1 MFIANQNGGEKMGEL
16 WYGGKIFTMEEEGA
30 TVEAVYVENG
40 KIIAVGRKEELEVRY
55 QPKQFFNLEGKTM
68 LPGFVDSHM
77 HLIGHGE
84 RLLRLDLSA
93 CTSYQEVLNLVAER
107 VKITKQGEW
116 IVGEGWNE
124 NNFTDRKDVHKRDLD
139 DLSRQ
144 HPILL
149 KRVCRHVTL
158 VNSYILEKAEVMQGR
173 KDPKGGKIGRDQY
186 GEFTGLLYEQ
196 AQDLIAPILP
206 DIDAAYLNKALQTAI
221 QDCWK
226 YGLVGGHTEDLNYYG
241 GFQKTYN
248 AFTEVIRDLP
258 FKAHLLVHHEVAHER
273 EQYENTHYI
282 EFGAMKIFSD
292 GSFGGRTA
300 LLSEPYEDAKET
312 NGVAIFSRT
321 ELAELVKQ
329 AREFH
334 MPVAIHT
341 IGDLSLEYVID
352 ALEMHPPKEGQRD
365 RIIHC
370 QLAREELTQ
379 RMKKLPAILDIQP
392 VFVSSDFPSVIEKLG
407 ERRLRYAYAWKT
419 LLAAGLHCA
428 GGSDAPIEQ
437 VNPLLGIYCAVTRKS
452 FLDGNCYMP
461 EERLTVFEAIS
472 LFTTG
477 SAYAIGKEASRGK
490 IAAEYE
496 ADFTVLDRD
505 IFDVQEEEIKE
516 INVMITVVDGEVVY
530 KK

>member
-1 MFIANQNGGEKMGEL
+1 MGEL
-16 WYGGKIFTMEEEGA
+16 WHGGKIYTMEEEGRV
-30 TVEAVYVENG
+30 VEAVYVENG
-40 KIIAVGRKEELEVRY
+40 KIIATGRKEELEMRY
-55 QPKQFFNLEGKTM
+55 QPNQFFNLEGKTM
-68 LPGFVDSHM
+68 LPGLVDSHM

-84 RLLRLDLSA
+84 RLIHLDLST
-93 CTSYQEVLNLVAER
+93 CTSYQEVLDLVAER
-107 VKITKQGEW
+107 VKTTKQGEW
-116 IVGEGWNE
+116 IYGEGWNE

-139 DLSRQ
+139 ALSIH
-144 HPILL
+144 HPIVL

-158 VNSYILEKAEVMQGR
+158 VNSYILEKAEIMQN
-173 KDPKGGKIGRDQY
+173 KEDPKGGKIGRDQH
-186 GEFTGLLYEQ
+186 GELTGLLYEQ
-196 AQDLIAPILP
+196 AQDLVVPLLP
-206 DIDAAYLNKALQTAI
+206 EIDTAYLTKALQTAI
-221 QDCWK
+221 QDCWQ

-248 AFTEVIRDLP
+248 AFTEVIRNLP

-273 EQYENTHYI
+273 ERYENTHYI

-292 GSFGGRTA
+292 GSLGGRTA

-329 AREFH
+329 ARGFH

-352 ALEMHPPKEGQRD
+352 ALEMHPPEERQRD

-370 QLAREELTQ
+370 QLAREELIQ

-407 ERRLRYAYAWKT
+407 KRRLRYAYAWKT
-419 LLAAGLHCA
+419 LLSAGLHCA
-428 GGSDAPIEQ
+428 GGSDAPIEH
-437 VNPLLGIYCAVTRKS
+437 VNPLLGIYSAVTRNS
-452 FLDGNCYMP
+452 FIDGNCYMP
-461 EERLTVFEAIS
+461 EERLTVFEAVS
-472 LFTTG
+472 LFITG
-477 SAYAIGKEASRGK
+477 SAYAIGKEESRGK
-490 IAAEYE
+490 ITAGYE

-505 IFDVQEEEIKE
+505 IFNVQEEEIKG
-516 INVMITVVDGEVVY
+516 IKVMMTVVDGGVVY

>member
-16 WYGGKIFTMEEEGA
+16 WHGGKIYTMEEECA
-30 TVEAVYVENG
+30 VVEAVYVENG
-40 KIIAVGRKEELEVRY
+40 KIIAVGKKEELEARY
-55 QPKQFFNLEGKTM
+55 QPKQFFNLEGKTT

-93 CTSYQEVLNLVAER
+93 CTSYQEVLNLVAQR

-124 NNFTDRKDVHKRDLD
+124 NNFIDRKDVHKRDLD

-149 KRVCRHVTL
+149 KRVCRHVML
-158 VNSYILEKAEVMQGR
+158 VNSYILEKAEIMQGR
-173 KDPKGGKIGRDQY
+173 GNPKGGKIGRDQH
-186 GEFTGLLYEQ
+186 GEFTGILYEQ

-206 DIDAAYLNKALQTAI
+206 NIDADYLTKALQTAI

-248 AFTEVIRDLP
+248 AFTKVIRDLP
-258 FKAHLLVHHEVAHER
+258 FKAHLLVHHKVAHER

-312 NGVAIFSRT
+312 NGVAIFSRA

-329 AREFH
+329 AREFR

-370 QLAREELTQ
+370 QLAREELIQ

-407 ERRLRYAYAWKT
+407 ERRLQYAYAWKT

-437 VNPLLGIYCAVTRKS
+437 VNPLLGIYSAVTRKS
-452 FLDGNCYMP
+452 FVDGNCYTP
-461 EERLTVFEAIS
+461 KERLTVFEAIS

-477 SAYAIGKEASRGK
+477 SAYAIGKEENRGK
-490 IAAEYE
+490 IAAGYE
-496 ADFTVLDRD
+496 ADFTILAKD
-505 IFDVQEEEIKE
+505 IFNVQEEGIKE
-516 INVMITVVDGEVVY
+516 LNVMMTVVDGEVVY

>member
-1 MFIANQNGGEKMGEL
+1 MGEL
-16 WYGGKIFTMEEEGA
+16 WYGGKIYTMEEEGT

-40 KIIAVGRKEELEVRY
+40 KIIAIGMKEDLEARY
-55 QPKQFFNLEGKTM
+55 HPEQLFDVEGKTM
-68 LPGFVDSHM
+68 LPGLVDSHM

-107 VKITKQGEW
+107 VKIAKQGEW
-116 IVGEGWNE
+116 IIGEGWNE
-124 NNFTDRKDVHKRDLD
+124 NNFTDRKDIHKRDLD
-139 DLSRQ
+139 VLSLH

-158 VNSYILEKAEVMQGR
+158 VNSYILDKAEIMQDR
-173 KDPKGGKIGRDQY
+173 EDPKGGKIGRDKT

-196 AQDLIAPILP
+196 AQDLIAHIQPE
-206 DIDAAYLNKALQTAI
+206 IDAAYLTNALKTAI

-241 GFQKTYN
+241 GFQKTYK
-248 AFTEVIRDLP
+248 AFAEVIRDMP

-273 EQYENTHYI
+273 KCYENTHYI

-312 NGVAIFSRT
+312 NGVAIFSRD
-321 ELAELVKQ
+321 ELALLVKQ
-329 AREFH
+329 ARDFH

-352 ALEMHPPKEGQRD
+352 VLEMHPPKEGQRD

-370 QLAREELTQ
+370 QLVREELID
-379 RMKKLPAILDIQP
+379 RMKKLPAILDLQP

-407 ERRLRYAYAWKT
+407 KQRLRYAYAWKT
-419 LLAAGLHCA
+419 LLHAGLHCA

-437 VNPLLGIYCAVTRKS
+437 VNPLLGIYSAVTRKS
-452 FLDGNCYMP
+452 FVDGNCYIP
-461 EERLTVFEAIS
+461 EERLTVFEAAS

-477 SAYAIGKEASRGK
+477 SAYAIGKEESRGK
-490 IAAEYE
+490 IAAGYE
-496 ADFTVLDRD
+496 ADFTILDRD
-505 IFDVQEEEIKE
+505 IFDIQEEEIKE
-516 INVMITVVDGEVVY
+516 VDVVITVVDGEIVY